1 VIAFA
6 ASRDELRYQA
16 TVGLVVA
23 EFSAPW
29 SRSLRLSTTAAVVVL
44 LTLTLAGLLPGP
56 RASLVGR
63 MALVGAPLIVLLGS
77 LVFMVRGYV
86 LTESSVEVLRLG
98 WSTVLPLAGLAAVNG
113 EPRGLRGSLRLFGNG
128 GLFVISGWFWNRR
141 IGRFRAY
148 ATDPERAVLL
158 RYRDGRQVLVT
169 PHDVQHFIIR
179 VRNLAGLS

>member
-1 VIAFA
+1 MIAFA

-44 LTLTLAGLLPGP
+44 LTVTLAGLLLGP

-63 MALVGAPLIVLLGS
+63 MALGAPLIVLLGS

-86 LTESSVEVLRLG
+86 LTESSIEVLRLG
-98 WSTVLPLAGLAAVNG
+98 WRTVLPLAGLAAVNG